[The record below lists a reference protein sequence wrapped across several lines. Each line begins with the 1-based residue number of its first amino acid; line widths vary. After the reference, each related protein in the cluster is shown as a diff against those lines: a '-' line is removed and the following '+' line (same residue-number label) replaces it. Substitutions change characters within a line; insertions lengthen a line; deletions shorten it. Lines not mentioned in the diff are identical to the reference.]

1 MVLHTYYNQRC
12 KNWTPF
18 ILFSFHLTHTTKYYI
33 YNLMQL
39 TITGYSTALFSTW
52 YFIEEWGIL
61 FDAGDGLISS
71 LLQKSRKIDQVF
83 ISHADRDHL
92 TGLLQLNQLNARPGF
107 PVIHYPK
114 DSSSFRAL
122 EKFSKDF
129 DPQVARTVWAPV
141 TEGDEIFIAKDLLVK
156 PIRNS
161 HVPVDRH
168 IIKSLGYQVIQ
179 TRKKL
184 RPEFA
189 HLSGD
194 QLRQLAEQQGRDSF
208 SMEVRT
214 NLLAY
219 SGDTPVEDGDK
230 WDNTSILIHEATFL
244 GNGEDIKVRHYGMT
258 ERSEGHDLGGPGHP
272 GPTKV
277 HSTLEEVMEMV
288 SAIHI
293 EQLILGHFSSRYSPD
308 EIVRAVKDQCWK
320 HAINIPV
327 RVVLPGET
335 LFDLLAKE
343 PVNK

>member
-1 MVLHTYYNQRC
+1 
-12 KNWTPF
+12 
-18 ILFSFHLTHTTKYYI
+18 
-33 YNLMQL
+33 MQL

-52 YFIEEWGIL
+52 YFLEEWGIL
-61 FDAGDGLISS
+61 FDAGEGLISS

-114 DSSSFRAL
+114 DSGSFRAL
-122 EKFSKDF
+122 EKFSKEF
-129 DPQVARTVWAPV
+129 DPQVARTVWEPV

-168 IIKSLGYQVIQ
+168 IIRSLGYQVIQ

-184 RPEFA
+184 RPEYA
-189 HLSGD
+189 HLSGE

-208 SMEVRT
+208 SMELRT

-230 WDNTSILIHEATFL
+230 WNNTSILIHEATFL
-244 GNGEDIKVRHYGMT
+244 GNGEDIKIRGYGNQ
-258 ERSEGHDLGGPGHP
+258 
-272 GPTKV
+272 

-288 SAIHI
+288 SGIHI
-293 EQLILGHFSSRYSPD
+293 EQLILGHFSSRYSPE
-308 EIVRAVKDQCWK
+308 EIVKAVRELCSKY
-320 HAINIPV
+320 AINIPV
-327 RVVLPGET
+327 RLVLPGET
-335 LFDLLAKE
+335 VFDLLAKE